1 MTDKADLDMAA
12 KLNSAARREG
22 FKIPRRYRKDV
33 NLFYAEMKSGR
44 RPPPLLK
51 LHGDFTET
59 GFKELVLSHAD
70 YRAIMVRDISMNE
83 LLRQIASEYSLL
95 FLGTSLRDRDLLGI
109 LDEVSGTSHE
119 LHWSAHISYTKCC
132 IEGLGGGIGPHF
144 WLTAD
149 ELSPARVQHLHINY
163 NTYTIYFDP
172 KKYSFA
178 ERLKLVNGTLK
189 YVSIVTIEARYA
201 HLQLGSCASSAGLH
215 RRQLFQK
222 LPWPR

>member
-1 MTDKADLDMAA
+1 MTDKANLDMAA

-119 LHWSAHISYTKCC
+119 LH
-132 IEGLGGGIGPHF
+132 
-144 WLTAD
+144 
-149 ELSPARVQHLHINY
+149 
-163 NTYTIYFDP
+163 
-172 KKYSFA
+172 
-178 ERLKLVNGTLK
+178 
-189 YVSIVTIEARYA
+189 
-201 HLQLGSCASSAGLH
+201 
-215 RRQLFQK
+215 
-222 LPWPR
+222 

>member
-1 MTDKADLDMAA
+1 VADKAELDLAA

-95 FLGTSLRDRDLLGI
+95 FFGTSLRDRDLLGI
-109 LDEVSGTSHE
+109 LDEVSGM
-119 LHWSAHISYTKCC
+119 
-132 IEGLGGGIGPHF
+132 
-144 WLTAD
+144 WLT
-149 ELSPARVQHLHINY
+149 
-163 NTYTIYFDP
+163 
-172 KKYSFA
+172 
-178 ERLKLVNGTLK
+178 
-189 YVSIVTIEARYA
+189 
-201 HLQLGSCASSAGLH
+201 SSLH
-215 RRQLFQK
+215 RRF
-222 LPWPR
+222 